1 MTRARAALRA
11 TVAIAC
17 LCAAVEPAPAE
28 ATPTRWALARD
39 ARAHRDDR
47 AAREAEQAL
56 LAQAR
61 IQQGKVLVPA
71 EDSLANAARAK
82 EILVEAD
89 AATSP
94 RGYLRML
101 LGQAYYALHRFEEA
115 AATLETVV
123 DDPSVPTPLRAST
136 QDDLAIAYAR
146 LGRVDEEIAAY
157 DAAISLDPMLES
169 RSLYLSNQAEAFMV
183 LGDTRR
189 AVLGYRAALDGLG
202 QGAARQLAP
211 TTLWSLGVALDR
223 SGDLEGGL
231 DAIAFARGIDPD
243 DSKINGDSWFF
254 VPEYDAAY
262 YAALGHWLV
271 ARRASDEDTR
281 MSAYEHSILSWK
293 EYLLRAPESDHYRA
307 TATARLRAITIE
319 YDAFA
324 KKARTPTVID
334 PEPRPLRR
342 R

>member
-1 MTRARAALRA
+1 VRRGASPRVAALLLGLGALIA
-11 TVAIAC
+11 TVDAS
-17 LCAAVEPAPAE
+17 
-28 ATPTRWALARD
+28 ATPTRWELARD
-39 ARAHRDDR
+39 PRAYADDR

-61 IQQGKVLVPA
+61 VQKGQVLVPA
-71 EDSLANAARAK
+71 EESLANASRAR

-89 AATSP
+89 APTSP

-101 LGQAYYALHRFEEA
+101 LGQAYYSLHRFEEA

-123 DDPSVPTPLRAST
+123 NDPSVPLPLRAST

-157 DAAISLDPMLES
+157 DAAIALDPLLES
-169 RSLYLSNQAEAFMV
+169 RALYLSNQAEAFMV
-183 LGDTRR
+183 KGDTRR

-202 QGAARQLAP
+202 QFGARELAP

-223 SGDLEGGL
+223 SGDLDGAL
-231 DAIAFARGIDPD
+231 DSIALARGIDPND
-243 DSKINGDSWFF
+243 TKINGDTWFF

-271 ARRASDEDTR
+271 ARRSSEVDIQMA
-281 MSAYEHSILSWK
+281 AYERSILSWK
-293 EYLLRAPESDHYRA
+293 EYLLRAPESDRYRPM
-307 TATARLRAITIE
+307 ATARLRAATVE

-324 KKARTPTVID
+324 KKARTPTLVD
-334 PEPRPLRR
+334 PEPRRGAR
-342 R
+342 